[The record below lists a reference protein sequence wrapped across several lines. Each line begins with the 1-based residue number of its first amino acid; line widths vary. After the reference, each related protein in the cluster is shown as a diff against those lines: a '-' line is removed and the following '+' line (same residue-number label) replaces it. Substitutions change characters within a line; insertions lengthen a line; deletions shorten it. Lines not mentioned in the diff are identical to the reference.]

1 MKRFVG
7 KVWRAIPHLLRRIV
21 TRATQTNFTVSA
33 AAVVFDGAGRV
44 LLLDHVLRDGV
55 GWGIIGGYLNAG
67 EQPADALR
75 RELREEADIA
85 VKDLHLIFF
94 YTEGQHLDIVYRCEI
109 ESGEPKANSRE
120 IIEARWFEPEKLP
133 TEIDG
138 TQRRLINLARQ
149 ASSEKTIEPLFGG
162 N

>member
-1 MKRFVG
+1 M
-7 KVWRAIPHLLRRIV
+7 PCLLRRTV

-33 AAVVFDGAGRV
+33 AAVVFDRAGRV
-44 LLLDHVLRDGV
+44 LLLDHVLRDGA

-85 VKDLHLIFF
+85 VKDLQLVFF
-94 YTEGQHLDIVYRCEI
+94 YTDGQHLEIVYRCEI

-133 TEIDG
+133 PEIDE
-138 TQRRLINLARQ
+138 TQRRLINLARL
-149 ASSEKTIEPLFGG
+149 AGGEKTIEPLFWA